1 LPLRHLAAIGR
12 DRSQRR
18 HLPTWVASMRKNYL
32 LTKPSPWVTFD
43 AIDHIENYLRS
54 QRRPLRA
61 FEYGSGGSTLY
72 WQSRQVE
79 CVSVEHD
86 PAWYELVRERI
97 VPERVDYRLVRPEP
111 ASGELDPSDPE
122 AYGSA
127 DETFRRFR
135 FDHYVRVID
144 AFADGHF
151 DLVLVDGR
159 ARTSCVRHAL
169 PKVRPGGLLILD
181 NADRAYYTA
190 RLRPE
195 LESLQRFEF
204 PGATPALAAFSRTDI
219 YVKPK

>member
-1 LPLRHLAAIGR
+1 TSSRLAGCPSRRAGRTWSIMPGRRPRTLPMPIRSRRRRPSRPASETSVIQPSSLQRTIDRLLADRFPAGLPLRHLAAIGR

-97 VPERVDYRLVRPEP
+97 VPERV
-111 ASGELDPSDPE
+111 
-122 AYGSA
+122 
-127 DETFRRFR
+127 
-135 FDHYVRVID
+135 
-144 AFADGHF
+144 
-151 DLVLVDGR
+151 
-159 ARTSCVRHAL
+159 
-169 PKVRPGGLLILD
+169 
-181 NADRAYYTA
+181 
-190 RLRPE
+190 
-195 LESLQRFEF
+195 
-204 PGATPALAAFSRTDI
+204 
-219 YVKPK
+219 